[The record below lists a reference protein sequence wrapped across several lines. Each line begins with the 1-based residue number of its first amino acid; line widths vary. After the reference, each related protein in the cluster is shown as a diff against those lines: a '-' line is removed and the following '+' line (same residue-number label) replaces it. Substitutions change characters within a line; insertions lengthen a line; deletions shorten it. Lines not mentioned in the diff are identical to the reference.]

1 MFELKK
7 RGHVIISGRVQGVY
21 FRSHT
26 RNKALELGLSGWVSN
41 LDDGRVEAVFEGD
54 KIAVKQMIEWCHVGE
69 GYASV
74 DEVEEIV
81 EDYKGEFSGFK
92 VRY

>member
-1 MFELKK
+1 MNT
-7 RGHVIISGRVQGVY
+7 RVHVYVSGRVQGVY

-26 RNKALELGLSGWVSN
+26 RNKALELGLAGWVKN
-41 LDDGRVEAVFEGD
+41 LDDGRVEAVFEGNE
-54 KIAVKQMIEWCHVGE
+54 KAVKKMVEWCRIGE
-69 GYASV
+69 GHARV
-74 DEVEEIV
+74 DNVEEIV